1 MRISPGR
8 IIIVLALMSSAL
20 GTKANSQQLQNS
32 ISSGTSNSLNISINN
47 TFGVN
52 TSANHNANMT
62 SNNNAVLVLEA
73 GSRISDNVGGNSD
86 SMSADFTISPTGSS
100 TSIQGINSTNN
111 ILFGAGTSFSSSL
124 RSIENQDPTI
134 QTRGNASAGFQH
146 GLNIKV
152 DQMNSSFSNS
162 FSNSF

>member
-1 MRISPGR
+1 MKYNIGIYGR
-8 IIIVLALMSSAL
+8 GFVGSAVAHGMSAPTGFDSVIRSFDIDP
-20 GTKANSQQLQNS
+20 TKATHSLEET
-32 ISSGTSNSLNISINN
+32 ISMSDFVFISVPTPANKDGSIN
-47 TFGVN
+47 
-52 TSANHNANMT
+52 
-62 SNNNAVLVLEA
+62 LDILE
-73 GSRISDNVGGNSD
+73 
-86 SMSADFTISPTGSS
+86 
-100 TSIQGINSTNN
+100 
-111 ILFGAGTSFSSSL
+111 SSL

>member
-1 MRISPGR
+1 MTLI
-8 IIIVLALMSSAL
+8 ALMSSAL

-73 GSRISDNVGGNSD
+73 GRVSDNVGGNSD
-86 SMSADFTISPTGSS
+86 SMSADFIISPTGSS
-100 TSIQGINSTNN
+100 TSIQGINSTND
-111 ILFGAGTSFSSSL
+111 IIFGAGTSFSSSL
-124 RSIENQDPTI
+124 RSIENQDPAI